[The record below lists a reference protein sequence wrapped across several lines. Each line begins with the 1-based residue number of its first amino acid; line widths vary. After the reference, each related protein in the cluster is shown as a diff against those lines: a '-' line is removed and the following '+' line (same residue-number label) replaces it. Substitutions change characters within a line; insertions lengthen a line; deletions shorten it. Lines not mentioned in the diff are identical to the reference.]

1 MNREDDFLSRWS
13 RRKHAARKG
22 EVAPGAEPTLP
33 SAAAIPAT
41 GASSSHS
48 GPQPGK
54 EVEPLPPLESLT
66 PESDF
71 SPFMNKDVD
80 PVLRRQALKTLFRD
94 PRHNVMDGLDV
105 YIDDFS
111 KPDPIPPEWLGK
123 LNQMAHLGDYKPP
136 EAKSDAEEAPG
147 EEAAPDPIA
156 AQDQGVEE
164 QTTPSGTS
172 SSETGPPE
180 QESKHS

>member
-22 EVAPGAEPTLP
+22 DALPGAEPALP
-33 SAAAIPAT
+33 SAAAMPVT
-41 GASSSHS
+41 GASSS
-48 GPQPGK
+48 PAAPEPGK
-54 EVEPLPPLESLT
+54 DPKPLPPLESLT
-66 PESDF
+66 AESDF

-80 PVLRRQALKTLFRD
+80 PGLRRQALKTLFRD

-136 EAKSDAEEAPG
+136 EAKSDAEEAPA
-147 EEAAPDPIA
+147 EEAGAGPIA
-156 AQDQGVEE
+156 TQDQGIEE
-164 QTTPSGTS
+164 QMAPSQTS
-172 SSETGPPE
+172 TSGTGPPE